1 MAHHVQSHSWHAF
14 PKGTRVM
21 DTVSGMDGV
30 VTDTRI
36 IHSVKPAAVNLGGG
50 GDGRLIPLPDPV
62 VHETV
67 LVKLE
72 DNSTVE
78 RSPKVLV
85 AI

>member
-1 MAHHVQSHSWHAF
+1 MAHAPQSHSWHAF

-30 VTDTRI
+30 VVTTHLR
-36 IHSVKPAAVNLGGG
+36 HAVEPAGPATGEVQP
-50 GDGRLIPLPDPV
+50 GRLIPLPNPV

-67 LVKLE
+67 VVKLE
-72 DNSTVE
+72 NGNVVE

-85 AI
+85 TL

>member
-1 MAHHVQSHSWHAF
+1 MAYALQSHSWHQF
-14 PKGTRVM
+14 PKGTRVL

-30 VTDTRI
+30 VTHTRI
-36 IHSVKPAAVNLGGG
+36 VHAVEPAGNGSGEG
-50 GDGRLIPLPDPV
+50 SPGRLIPLPNPV

-72 DNSTVE
+72 DGSAVE
-78 RSPKVLV
+78 RSPRVLV

>member
-1 MAHHVQSHSWHAF
+1 
-14 PKGTRVM
+14 M

-30 VTDTRI
+30 VTGTRI
-36 IHSVKPAAVNLGGG
+36 IHSVKPAAAISGEVTA
-50 GDGRLIPLPDPV
+50 GRLLPLPDPV

-67 LVKLE
+67 IVKLE